1 MTRLQHMDS
10 VKPYYWT
17 ALGIAFITATGKLIT
32 PFFSPTNVAFLYLLP
47 VLLSAV
53 YWGRGV
59 SLFGSFLGV
68 LTFDFFFVPP
78 VFSFAVSDVKYVF
91 TFGIF
96 LLVGIVTGSMATRLR
111 NELEKAKEREK
122 RLEALYSLSRQIGAK
137 ADLNEM
143 LKTFLKTLS
152 EAIGG
157 QVALLMP
164 AMHSTALREVACYPS
179 CGMSFSEKE
188 KAVMDWVLE
197 HGRPAGRG
205 TETLRR
211 ASPPLFPVKADN
223 ETLGVLVVDIDSDE
237 PGLPPDRQQ
246 VVEAFANLAGVAI
259 ARVRLAEEAEQ
270 SRWLA
275 ESEKVHRA
283 LLLSVSHDLRTPL
296 ASITGGVTGLL
307 LKEDVYDREATRE
320 LLDSIR
326 QGASR
331 LNRIVRNLLDMAR
344 LESGTLRL
352 NREWCDVQD
361 LVGVA
366 LRETEEILQGHKV
379 NVAIPLD
386 LSPVKADFG
395 LLLHVMIN
403 LLENAGTHGE
413 ENGEI
418 SISATPGNGAVFVS
432 VADQNPAI
440 PRYEREHLFDKFYR
454 LQHSGSESGTGLG
467 LSICRAIMEAHG
479 GMIWIDSLFEQGNIF
494 TFALPLEERPAEW
507 EAEEGENHAA

>member
-307 LKEDVYDREATRE
+307 LKEDVYDREATR
-320 LLDSIR
+320 
-326 QGASR
+326 
-331 LNRIVRNLLDMAR
+331 
-344 LESGTLRL
+344 
-352 NREWCDVQD
+352 
-361 LVGVA
+361 
-366 LRETEEILQGHKV
+366 
-379 NVAIPLD
+379 
-386 LSPVKADFG
+386 
-395 LLLHVMIN
+395 
-403 LLENAGTHGE
+403 
-413 ENGEI
+413 
-418 SISATPGNGAVFVS
+418 
-432 VADQNPAI
+432 
-440 PRYEREHLFDKFYR
+440 
-454 LQHSGSESGTGLG
+454 
-467 LSICRAIMEAHG
+467 
-479 GMIWIDSLFEQGNIF
+479 
-494 TFALPLEERPAEW
+494 
-507 EAEEGENHAA
+507 